1 MKRERPAIAVGRTCL
16 GRARQTYFAM
26 TMKPSLDSLGIP
38 SDEPAAQTRRC
49 QRPGCD
55 QEGLYP
61 APQSR
66 ERLDSRYW
74 FCLEHVRAYNLAW
87 DYFRG
92 MSEVEIERQRRED
105 TVWQRPSWP
114 FGGAQGAGFRAEQIH
129 DPFGF
134 FSEGHDEGAARG
146 PVGEK
151 EKALA
156 LLNLGPDTTF
166 NEVKARYKELAK
178 KLHPDSNGGDPEAEE
193 RLKSV
198 NQAYSLLKSS
208 FAQ

>member
-1 MKRERPAIAVGRTCL
+1 
-16 GRARQTYFAM
+16 
-26 TMKPSLDSLGIP
+26 MKPTFDSIGIP
-38 SDEPAAQTRRC
+38 TDESAAQARRC

-55 QEGLYP
+55 QEGQYP

-74 FCLEHVRAYNLAW
+74 FCLEHVRAYNQAW

-92 MSEVEIERQRRED
+92 MSDVEIERQRRED

-114 FGGAQGAGFRAEQIH
+114 LGGTPGAGGRAAHIR

-134 FSEGHDEGAARG
+134 FSDGRDDGAGRRPA
-146 PVGEK
+146 GEQ

-178 KLHPDSNGGDPEAEE
+178 KLHPDANGGDPEAEE

>member
-1 MKRERPAIAVGRTCL
+1 MKS
-16 GRARQTYFAM
+16 Q
-26 TMKPSLDSLGIP
+26 LDSLGI
-38 SDEPAAQTRRC
+38 SSEEPAAESRRC

-74 FCLEHVRAYNLAW
+74 FCLEHVRAYNQAW

-92 MSEVEIERQRRED
+92 MSEVEIELQRRED

-114 FGGAQGAGFRAEQIH
+114 FGGAKGAGFRAEDIR

-134 FSEGHDEGAARG
+134 FSDGHDEGKAGRPA
-146 PVGEK
+146 GEK

-156 LLNLGPDTTF
+156 LLNLGPDTNF

-178 KLHPDSNGGDPEAEE
+178 KLHPDANGGDLEAEE